1 MTSEVIRLLLVDDK
15 VELRQNIRRLLS
27 FEDSIEIVG
36 EASNGQ
42 EAIESCRSTRPA
54 LVLMDI
60 NMPVM
65 DGIQAT
71 EIISMEMP
79 EITIIMMS
87 VQGEQEYI
95 RKAMKAGARDFL
107 VKPFSNDDL
116 IDTIK
121 SVFKANQRRS
131 HLAAPPPVPQ
141 PPQPAAPAPAPPPVP
156 QAVPQA
162 VPAPPQPAAPYPPQ
176 PPPQSGVPAPPPA
189 APAPPPQAAPVQPA
203 APMGPAQG
211 EIITMFSTKGGVGK
225 TTIALN
231 LAITV
236 KRLTGRRVC
245 VVDSDLQFG
254 DAAIM
259 LNLQPQ
265 KTLHNLA
272 EEPPPW
278 TADLVSEYITHH
290 EPSGIDVLLAPAKPE
305 YAETVQVEH
314 IEEAL
319 RLLKER
325 YDYIFVDTSPF
336 FRNVELS
343 VLDLSTLIFVV
354 VTLELSAI
362 KSIKLCLELL
372 NSLNYP
378 EDKIRLVLN
387 RGYPPMGGIEVNDVQ
402 NGLRKEVVSLI
413 PSAGK
418 EVVSALN
425 KGTPFM
431 IQDGNSDLVKAFNKL
446 AELVAPTQGAGDKGQ
461 AGGGGVFG
469 RLFGAK

>member
-1 MTSEVIRLLLVDDK
+1 MSEEVIRLLLVDDK

-42 EAIESCRSTRPA
+42 EAIEVCRQVRPA
-54 LVLMDI
+54 LILMDI

-71 EIISMEMP
+71 EIISLEMP
-79 EITIIMMS
+79 DVTIIMMS

-121 SVFKANQRRS
+121 SVYKANQRRTQ
-131 HLAAPPPVPQ
+131 LAG
-141 PPQPAAPAPAPPPVP
+141 PPQPPAPPP
-156 QAVPQA
+156 
-162 VPAPPQPAAPYPPQ
+162 
-176 PPPQSGVPAPPPA
+176 GAPPPGY
-189 APAPPPQAAPVQPA
+189 PPQAAYPGHAPPPPPPPA
-203 APMGPAQG
+203 HG

-236 KRLTGRRVC
+236 KKMTGKRVC
-245 VVDSDLQFG
+245 VLDFDLQFG
-254 DAAIM
+254 DVAIM

-265 KTLHNLA
+265 RTLHNLS

-278 TADLVSEYITHH
+278 TPELVREYITRH

-305 YAETVQVEH
+305 YAETVQGEH
-314 IEEAL
+314 VQEVL
-319 RLLKER
+319 RLLKDQ
-325 YDYIFVDTSPF
+325 YDYIFVDTSPIV
-336 FRNVELS
+336 RNVELE
-343 VLDLSTLIFVV
+343 VLDASSIILVV

-362 KSIKLCLELL
+362 KSVKLCLELL
-372 NSLNYP
+372 GNLNYNA
-378 EDKIRLVLN
+378 DKIKLILN

-431 IQDGNSDLVKAFNKL
+431 LTDQTSDLAKAFFKL
-446 AELVAPTQGAGDKGQ
+446 AELIAGPANQGAPQSGGVL
-461 AGGGGVFG
+461 GGGGVLGRIFG
-469 RLFGAK
+469 KG

>member
-1 MTSEVIRLLLVDDK
+1 MSSEVIRLLLVDDK

-42 EAIESCRSTRPA
+42 EAVDACRAQRPA

-71 EIISMEMP
+71 ERISLEMP

-121 SVFKANQRRS
+121 SVSKANARRPLS
-131 HLAAPPPVPQ
+131 PPAPQAPPVPQ
-141 PPQPAAPAPAPPPVP
+141 PPQPQAPAAPMPPQAPPPAPAAPAAPVPPPAAPQMPYPQAPAPAP
-156 QAVPQA
+156 A
-162 VPAPPQPAAPYPPQ
+162 PAAPQ
-176 PPPQSGVPAPPPA
+176 PPPQ
-189 APAPPPQAAPVQPA
+189 APV
-203 APMGPAQG
+203 G
-211 EIITMFSTKGGVGK
+211 EVITLFSTKGGVGK
-225 TTIALN
+225 TTIGLN
-231 LAITV
+231 AAITIRKMTG
-236 KRLTGRRVC
+236 KRVLYL
-245 VVDSDLQFG
+245 DFDLQFG

-265 KTLHNLA
+265 KTLHTLA

-278 TADLVSEYITHH
+278 SADLLAEYVTHH
-290 EPSGIDVLLAPAKPE
+290 EPSGVDVLLAPAKPE
-305 YAETVQVEH
+305 YAETLQVEH
-314 IEEAL
+314 LEDVI
-319 RLLKER
+319 RLAKER
-325 YDYIFVDTSPF
+325 YDYIFVDTSPV
-336 FRNVELS
+336 FRNFELAI
-343 VLDLSTLIFVV
+343 LDLSTWIFTI

-372 NSLNYP
+372 SNLNYP
-378 EDKIRLVLN
+378 EEKIRLILN

-431 IQDGNSDLVKAFNKL
+431 LSDQNSDLSKAFMKL
-446 AELVAPTQGAGDKGQ
+446 AELIAPQAIQAQKAQTQ
-461 AGGGGVFG
+461 AGGGGIFRGIFG
-469 RLFGAK
+469 R